1 MDTITTQS
9 RASNFVEVK
18 EEFILDETERTRT
31 VFKAAMHSGGIRGD
45 IIRYRKILTEHV
57 RNLFPLIS
65 IHFIR
70 MTA

>member
-31 VFKAAMHSGGIRGD
+31 VFKAAMFRVASVEI
-45 IIRYRKILTEHV
+45 
-57 RNLFPLIS
+57 
-65 IHFIR
+65 
-70 MTA
+70 